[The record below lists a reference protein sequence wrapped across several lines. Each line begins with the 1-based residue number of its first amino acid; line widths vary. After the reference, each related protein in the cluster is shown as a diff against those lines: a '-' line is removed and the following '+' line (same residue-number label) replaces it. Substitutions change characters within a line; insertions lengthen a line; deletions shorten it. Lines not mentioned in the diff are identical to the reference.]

1 MDSLLAARLQM
12 AISLGFHMIF
22 ASLAVGM
29 PVLMLMA
36 EGLYL
41 RRRDPR
47 YLELARTWGKVTA
60 ITFAIG
66 AVSGT
71 ALSFELGLLW
81 PAFMEL
87 AGPATG
93 PAFTMEGFAFFT
105 EAIFL
110 GLYLYGWNRLS
121 PWAHWL
127 TGIPVAVSSAAS
139 SVMVVAANAWMQNPV
154 AVETL
159 LSEPHRFDPVRALFG
174 NPAWPV
180 MAIHSTLACYAA
192 TAFMVAAV
200 YAWAALRG
208 HRDPMRRSALRM
220 AMALGTVAALLM
232 PVTGDAS
239 AKFVA
244 TNQPVKLAAM
254 EAQFETEAGAP
265 LRLGGLPDPET
276 GAVPYAIEIP
286 GMLSWLAYGDTR
298 AVVPGLDRVP
308 RDLWPNVPVTHVAFQ
323 VMVIAGVLM
332 VLAAAWYWWIAW
344 RRRGA
349 VMDHRALMR
358 GLVAAGPL
366 GIVALEAGWIVT
378 EVGRQPWIIRG
389 VMRTAEAVTP
399 APGVVTTLVAFTL
412 LYLLLSATLVWLLRR
427 IGHGP
432 VPGVT
437 APPGAGGDGGSGSA
451 VAAEASASASPGR
464 SGAAPSSASAA
475 QATTGRAGTPA
486 VPDATTIEA
495 GLLRPGAGTGRSAC
509 PPVPGATTAGAGLRP
524 RAAAAPDGPGPGG
537 PSGSLGAR
545 GAGRAATPGVE

>member
-1 MDSLLAARLQM
+1 MDALLAARLQM

-22 ASLAVGM
+22 ASLALGM

-41 RRRDPR
+41 RRGDPR
-47 YLELARTWGKVTA
+47 YLELARTWAKVTA

-81 PAFMEL
+81 PRFMEL

-93 PAFTMEGFAFFT
+93 PAFTLEGFAFFT

-121 PWAHWL
+121 PRAHWL
-127 TGIPVAVSSAAS
+127 AGIPVALSSAAS
-139 SVMVVAANAWMQNPV
+139 SVMVVASNAWMQNPV

-159 LSEPHRFDPVRALFG
+159 LQDPQRFDPVAALFG

-180 MAIHSTLACYAA
+180 MAVHSTLATYAA
-192 TAFMVAAV
+192 TGFMVAAV

-208 HRDPMRRSALRM
+208 YRDPMRRSALRM
-220 AMALGTVAALLM
+220 AMALGTVAAILM
-232 PVTGDAS
+232 PITGDAS

-244 TNQPVKLAAM
+244 HNQPVKLAAM

-265 LRLGGLPDPET
+265 LRIGGLPDPET
-276 GAVPYAIEIP
+276 GRVAYAIEIP
-286 GMLSWLAYGDTR
+286 GMLSWLAYGDTG
-298 AVVPGLDRVP
+298 AVVEGLDRVP
-308 RDLWPNVPVTHVAFQ
+308 RELWPNVPVTHIAFQ
-323 VMVIAGVLM
+323 VMVVAGVLM
-332 VLAAAWYWWIAW
+332 VLVSAWYWWVAW
-344 RRRGA
+344 RRRGSGTDVLA
-349 VMDHRALMR
+349 DRRLMR

-366 GIVALEAGWIVT
+366 GIIALEAGWVVT

-399 APGVVTTLVAFTL
+399 APGVVTTFIAFTL
-412 LYLLLSATLVWLLRR
+412 LYVVLSATLVWLLRR

-437 APPGAGGDGGSGSA
+437 APAGPGG
-451 VAAEASASASPGR
+451 
-464 SGAAPSSASAA
+464 
-475 QATTGRAGTPA
+475 
-486 VPDATTIEA
+486 
-495 GLLRPGAGTGRSAC
+495 GTGR
-509 PPVPGATTAGAGLRP
+509 P
-524 RAAAAPDGPGPGG
+524 AAPAA
-537 PSGSLGAR
+537 SAR
-545 GAGRAATPGVE
+545 GVGEDAGGSTGLDGGR

>member
-29 PVLMLMA
+29 PLLMLIA

-47 YLELARTWGKVTA
+47 YLELARTWAKVTA

-93 PAFTMEGFAFFT
+93 AAFTLEGFAFFT

-121 PWAHWL
+121 PRAHWL
-127 TGIPVAVSSAAS
+127 TGIPVAISSAAS
-139 SVMVVAANAWMQNPV
+139 SVLVVAANAWMQNPV
-154 AVETL
+154 GVETL
-159 LSEPHRFDPVRALFG
+159 LKEPHRFDPVAALFG

-180 MAIHSTLACYAA
+180 MAVHSTLACYAA

-208 HRDPMRRSALRM
+208 HRDPMRRSALRI
-220 AMALGTVAALLM
+220 ALAVGTVAALLM
-232 PVTGDAS
+232 PITGDAS

-244 TNQPVKLAAM
+244 RNQPVKLAAM
-254 EAQFETEAGAP
+254 EAQFGTEAGAP
-265 LRLGGLPDPET
+265 LRIGGLPDPET
-276 GAVPYAIEIP
+276 RQVPFAVEIP

-298 AVVPGLDRVP
+298 AVVQGLDRVP
-308 RDLWPNVPVTHVAFQ
+308 RDLWPNVPVTHIAFQ

-332 VLAAAWYWWIAW
+332 VLVSAWYWWAVW
-344 RRRGA
+344 RRRGTGQN
-349 VMDHRALMR
+349 VLDDGRLMR
-358 GLVAAGPL
+358 ALVAAGPL

-389 VMRTAEAVTP
+389 VMRTAETVTP

-412 LYLLLSATLVWLLRR
+412 LYVLLSITLVWLLRR
-427 IGHGP
+427 IGHQP

-437 APPGAGGDGGSGSA
+437 APAGSGGGPGAPL
-451 VAAEASASASPGR
+451 AE
-464 SGAAPSSASAA
+464 
-475 QATTGRAGTPA
+475 
-486 VPDATTIEA
+486 
-495 GLLRPGAGTGRSAC
+495 GAG
-509 PPVPGATTAGAGLRP
+509 P
-524 RAAAAPDGPGPGG
+524 
-537 PSGSLGAR
+537 AR
-545 GAGRAATPGVE
+545 GAGAEDGGARVPAE